1 MKRGK
6 SISEKIST
14 PQIRRDDKPMFCVKS
29 EKAISVIFDFYLRK
43 GGALIFTWKRSFWIR
58 LQINTYINYIAR
70 YDAMNKSCRNPWTE
84 VLSKYELLNF
94 KALKI
99 ERNTTSDHIECLI
112 FHLEPLK
119 RIGEIRSQIL
129 QKLMVISIIFKS
141 RSE

>member
-1 MKRGK
+1 M
-6 SISEKIST
+6 EKILLGVT
-14 PQIRRDDKPMFCVKS
+14 AN
-29 EKAISVIFDFYLRK
+29 EH
-43 GGALIFTWKRSFWIR
+43 
-58 LQINTYINYIAR
+58 QINAYQTIYITR
-70 YDAMNKSCRNPWTE
+70 YDAINKSRNPWPE
-84 VLSKYELLNF
+84 VLCRYELLNF
-94 KALKI
+94 KVLKI